1 LDALDKLDET
11 VLNFMEEEDK
21 LIEKSKKKGKQKSG
35 GNIKH
40 LVAPE
45 NISSRELSLQN
56 SDNETRDPGPRH

>member
-45 NISSRELSLQN
+45 NISSRELSL
-56 SDNETRDPGPRH
+56 